1 MRRYHALKQ
10 QFVLTKVPQKN
21 GGKSKMIRGISLV
34 AICFVASATGAL
46 AQSQLPPPS
55 PFPNMFQGT
64 PQEQAACRPDSQR
77 FCREEIP
84 DTFRVLA
91 CLQKNRQQISV
102 SCRRVLES
110 HGQ

>member
-1 MRRYHALKQ
+1 
-10 QFVLTKVPQKN
+10 
-21 GGKSKMIRGISLV
+21 MIRCVVIATLFMAGVSG
-34 AICFVASATGAL
+34 ASAQG
-46 AQSQLPPPS
+46 QLPAPS

-77 FCREEIP
+77 FCRDDIP

-91 CLQKNRQQISV
+91 CLQKNRAQISTP
-102 SCRRVLES
+102 CRRVLES

>member
-1 MRRYHALKQ
+1 MVRCAVIASI
-10 QFVLTKVPQKN
+10 F
-21 GGKSKMIRGISLV
+21 MAGIS
-34 AICFVASATGAL
+34 GAF
-46 AQSQLPPPS
+46 AQQQLPAPVS

-77 FCREEIP
+77 FCRDDIP

-91 CLQKNRQQISV
+91 CLQKNRTQISTP
-102 SCRRVLES
+102 CRKVLES